1 MIQPSK
7 TLSLSIDAPFK
18 KAYDYISDAANLPAW
33 APGFFLSVERVDGK
47 WVAETTVGPVGIRFA
62 DRNSFGILDH
72 HVKVDSGPETANP
85 MRLIPNGT
93 GCELL
98 FTLFRTPE
106 MSEAQFAEDAE
117 TVLRDLRN
125 LKAILE
131 SAAK

>member
-7 TLSLSIDAPFK
+7 TLSLSIHAPLK

-47 WVAETTVGPVGIRFA
+47 WVAKTTIGPVGIRFA
-62 DRNSFGILDH
+62 DRNPFGILDH
-72 HVKVDSGPETANP
+72 FVKVDSGPETANP

-106 MSEAQFAEDAE
+106 MSEPQFAEDAE

>member
-18 KAYDYISDAANLPAW
+18 EAYDYISDAANLPKW
-33 APGFFLSVERVDGK
+33 APGFFLSMERVNGK
-47 WVAETTVGPVGIRFA
+47 WIAHTTIGHVGIRFA
-62 DRNSFGILDH
+62 DRNPFGILDH
-72 HVKVDSGPETANP
+72 YVTVDSGPETANP

-106 MSEAQFAEDAE
+106 MSEEQFADDAE
-117 TVLRDLRN
+117 TVLKDLVK
-125 LKAILE
+125 LQAILQA
-131 SAAK
+131 SGK

>member
-7 TLSLSIDAPFK
+7 TLSLSIDAPLK

-33 APGFFLSVERVDGK
+33 APGFFLSVERVEGK
-47 WVAETTVGPVGIRFA
+47 WVAKTTVGPVGIRFA
-62 DRNSFGILDH
+62 DRNPFGILDH
-72 HVKVDSGPETANP
+72 YVTVESGPETANP

-106 MSEAQFAEDAE
+106 MSEPQFAEDAA
-117 TVLRDLRN
+117 TVLKDLTN